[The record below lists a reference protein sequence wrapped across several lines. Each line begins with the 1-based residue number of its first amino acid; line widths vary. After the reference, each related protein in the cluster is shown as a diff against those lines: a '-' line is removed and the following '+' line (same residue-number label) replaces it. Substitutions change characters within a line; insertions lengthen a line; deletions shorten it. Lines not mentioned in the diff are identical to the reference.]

1 VDLFSISAMKSIWS
15 DQQIDEIFQKFTQN
29 FGSFLKQE
37 EHPKFWVKTPR
48 ILDAFQVSEI
58 LSHELHFV

>member
-1 VDLFSISAMKSIWS
+1 MKSIWS
-15 DQQIDEIFQKFTQN
+15 DQQIDEILQKFTQN
-29 FGSFLKQE
+29 FGCFLKQE
-37 EHPKFWVKTPR
+37 EFPKFWVKTPR